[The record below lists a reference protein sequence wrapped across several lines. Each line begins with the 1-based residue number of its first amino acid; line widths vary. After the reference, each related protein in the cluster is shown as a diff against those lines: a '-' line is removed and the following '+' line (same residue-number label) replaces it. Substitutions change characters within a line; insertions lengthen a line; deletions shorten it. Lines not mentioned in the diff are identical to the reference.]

1 MSENR
6 ITHRVEL
13 VNPMNCYDK
22 NGKELKI
29 GTMVF
34 SRTKHIGEIIRYDI
48 VDTEK
53 YIVVKYFDGIL
64 NEYTRLNEYSFLPSS
79 ITVVTPEEAMLYKL
93 EFYAQEKEKE
103 MK

>member
-1 MSENR
+1 
-6 ITHRVEL
+6 
-13 VNPMNCYDK
+13 MNCYDK

-29 GTMVF
+29 GQMII

-48 VDTEK
+48 DDPEK
-53 YIVVKYFDGIL
+53 YIVVKYFDGTL
-64 NEYTRLNEYSFLPSS
+64 NEYTHINEYCFLPSS

-93 EFYAQEKEKE
+93 EFYAQEKE